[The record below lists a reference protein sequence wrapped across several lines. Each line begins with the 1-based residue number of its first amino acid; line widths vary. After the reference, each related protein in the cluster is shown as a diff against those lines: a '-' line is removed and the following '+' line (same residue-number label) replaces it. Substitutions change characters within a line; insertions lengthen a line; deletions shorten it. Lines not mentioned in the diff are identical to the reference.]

1 MSRRAP
7 EIAALAALV
16 VTVPAWADHPGG
28 LRTEGMNPVVAALV
42 WAAAAF
48 LIGMAI
54 VAIVTVLARRR
65 PSARRDRL

>member
-7 EIAALAALV
+7 NTAVLAALV
-16 VTVPAWADHPGG
+16 VTAPAWADHSGG

-48 LIGMAI
+48 LVAMAI
-54 VAIVTVLARRR
+54 VAIVTVLARHR
-65 PSARRDRL
+65 PSARRDRS